1 MKKNKQENKQEIEY
15 APFSKAKKEM
25 MRDPKFRRAYEEI
38 QPKYAVI
45 RAVLDA
51 RMKRGLTQAQLAKR
65 VGTTQSA
72 IARFES
78 GAGNP
83 TLDFLT
89 KVSDS
94 LGKRLVVQV
103 R

>member
-1 MKKNKQENKQEIEY
+1 MKKSTKKIKYATFFEVKRKMLQNSEFRQKYENL
-15 APFSKAKKEM
+15 
-25 MRDPKFRRAYEEI
+25 

-51 RMKRGLTQAQLAKR
+51 RIKRGLTQAELANR

-89 KVSDS
+89 KVSVA
-94 LGKRLVVQV
+94 LGKRLEIKV

>member
-1 MKKNKQENKQEIEY
+1 MGKKPKKIKYTTFSEVKRKMLQNPEIKREY
-15 APFSKAKKEM
+15 
-25 MRDPKFRRAYEEI
+25 DNL

-51 RMKRGLTQAQLAKR
+51 RTKRGITQAELASR

-83 TLDFLT
+83 TLDFLI
-89 KVSDS
+89 KVSVA
-94 LGKRLVVQV
+94 LGKRLEVKV

>member
-1 MKKNKQENKQEIEY
+1 MLRNPEVRREYENL
-15 APFSKAKKEM
+15 
-25 MRDPKFRRAYEEI
+25 

-51 RMKRGLTQAQLAKR
+51 RIKSGITQAQLADR
-65 VGTTQSA
+65 AGTTQSA

-78 GAGNP
+78 GSGNP

-89 KVSDS
+89 KISHA
-94 LGKRLVVQV
+94 LGKEIKVTVK
-103 R
+103 